1 MFFKHPFI
9 KHSIFSLLIVTA
21 FFGGLEV
28 VLAMA
33 GVRPLI
39 LTEDPFV
46 GFAENVPQF
55 VTDTRP
61 DGTPILKTARNKR
74 NLFNYQEFPVNK
86 DDNSYRIFCMGGST
100 TYGRPYFDDVSFCGW
115 LRAYLQAADPHRNWE
130 VINAGGVSFAS
141 YRVTRL
147 MNELKQYQ
155 PDLFIVYSGQNEFLE
170 QRSYGGL
177 IDQPDW
183 LLNLNATLS
192 GTRVYTAL
200 ARLIETVQPDSLQQA
215 KARSQLSGEV
225 DEILNHTI
233 GPQSYQRD
241 DTLKQHILT
250 HYRLNLLRMV
260 KIARSVDADILF
272 VQPAVNLKDMSPF
285 KSTHR
290 DGLDAPTLQAWQ
302 DLYDRAGELAGA
314 GDGAG
319 ALARY
324 REALALDDRYAEL
337 HFRMGQVLFSLGRYA
352 EAEQAFQR
360 AVEEDIA
367 PLRMLAAMQR
377 SVAEVAA
384 AEEVPLV
391 DFPEI
396 LRAAYRRDY
405 PYTVFGKEYFVDHVH
420 TNMEGYRLL
429 GLALFDH
436 LVEAGVAHPDGT
448 WNAARREAVR
458 ETVIASLDPRDEGG
472 ALLNLGKVLEW
483 AGKFDEAYAA
493 FQRSLEILGPSPMLF
508 DRLARTAYALGQH
521 DKTLEY
527 LRASLTLDPRIPG
540 VHAKL
545 ATILGKQGKTDEA
558 IKHSRAE
565 LEITPDNFIVHTG
578 LAKLLE
584 KQGDDSGARQHYE
597 KALQLNPELE
607 SARVRLVYL
616 LVRQEQYDEAKAHCE
631 ELLRINPQ
639 QYRAHTALGLILKF
653 QGEDQQAI
661 RHFSEALRLEPND
674 STARENLQ
682 QLQAGRPV
690 SKELNS

>member
-565 LEITPDNFIVHTG
+565 LEITPDNFLVHTG

>member
-458 ETVIASLDPRDEGG
+458 ETVIASLDPRDTGK
-472 ALLNLGKVLEW
+472 AMINLGKVLGW
-483 AGKFDEAYAA
+483 AGKFQEAYDS
-493 FQRSLEILGPSPMLF
+493 FQLAQEALGPHPAVYYGLASALYSLGKPEEAVQYYQATLVLSPG
-508 DRLARTAYALGQH
+508 RQ
-521 DKTLEY
+521 
-527 LRASLTLDPRIPG
+527 G
-540 VHAKL
+540 VHAEL
-545 ATILGKQGKTDEA
+545 ARIFGEQGETDKA
-558 IKHSRAE
+558 IKHCRAE
-565 LEITPDNFIVHTG
+565 LELDPENYHVHVA
-578 LAKLLE
+578 LAELLE
-584 KQGDDSGARQHYE
+584 RQGDLAGALQHLQT
-597 KALQLNPELE
+597 ALQLE
-607 SARVRLVYL
+607 
-616 LVRQEQYDEAKAHCE
+616 
-631 ELLRINPQ
+631 PQ
-639 QYRAHTALGLILKF
+639 QYQVHTALGLILKQ

-682 QLQAGRPV
+682 QLQAEHGKAGFTGSNR
-690 SKELNS
+690 S

>member
-1 MFFKHPFI
+1 MVI

-458 ETVIASLDPRDEGG
+458 ETVIASLDPRDTGK
-472 ALLNLGKVLEW
+472 AMINLGKVLGW
-483 AGKFDEAYAA
+483 AGKFQEAYDS
-493 FQRSLEILGPSPMLF
+493 FQLAQEALGPHPAVYYGLASALYSLGKPEEAVQYYQATLVLSPG
-508 DRLARTAYALGQH
+508 RQ
-521 DKTLEY
+521 
-527 LRASLTLDPRIPG
+527 G
-540 VHAKL
+540 VHAEL
-545 ATILGKQGKTDEA
+545 ARIFGEQGETDKA
-558 IKHSRAE
+558 IKHCRAE
-565 LEITPDNFIVHTG
+565 LELDPENYHVHVA
-578 LAKLLE
+578 LAELLE
-584 KQGDDSGARQHYE
+584 RQGDLAGALQHLQT
-597 KALQLNPELE
+597 ALQLE
-607 SARVRLVYL
+607 
-616 LVRQEQYDEAKAHCE
+616 
-631 ELLRINPQ
+631 PQ
-639 QYRAHTALGLILKF
+639 QYQVHTALGLILKQ

-682 QLQAGRPV
+682 QLQAEHGKAGFTGSNR
-690 SKELNS
+690 S